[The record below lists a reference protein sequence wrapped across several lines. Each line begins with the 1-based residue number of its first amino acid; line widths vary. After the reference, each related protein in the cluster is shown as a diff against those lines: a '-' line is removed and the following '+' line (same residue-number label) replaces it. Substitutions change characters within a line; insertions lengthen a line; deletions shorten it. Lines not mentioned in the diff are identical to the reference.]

1 MSSPFASPQRR
12 DDREV
17 ADGAALLP
25 VPGRRP
31 DDDSIAGEEDPGAS
45 VDMQTPPPAPVG
57 PAPGSDK
64 PAAR

>member
-1 MSSPFASPQRR
+1 MNAEKPAQAPQ
-12 DDREV
+12 
-17 ADGAALLP
+17 P

-45 VDMQTPPPAPVG
+45 VDMVTPRPAPAPAS

-64 PAAR
+64 PAPR